1 MGNLFEGNYKESKID
16 NAETVF
22 LISRIIS
29 GISMLIYLPILILI
43 FKNKFSRLKVV
54 QLQLLFASFWQSVTY
69 FTKPLNSQEYLC
81 ITKGPFNILPY
92 FAEISTSTVIVY
104 VAYNSINYPNNNKVS
119 CSFIFSTIGVGL
131 GIPFLYFIIFMIIF
145 QIVNTD
151 YNHPCKF
158 HHIGAVGIFFALSYI
173 FYVINIGYLVISII
187 GMNKFI
193 KSYPE
198 EKVGLLFRRR
208 LVKYLIWTSW
218 NLMIFIGKF
227 IMFEF
232 EYHNSVFR
240 GFVNIL
246 LKYIIEST
254 SGPIYVIIYCYTH
267 NTTKDFFSLCKK
279 KEDFDRTDKM
289 LSMVENKS
297 NDAYDS
303 IINSESQFNNDTIY

>member
-16 NAETVF
+16 NAETVL

-54 QLQLLFASFWQSVTY
+54 QLQLLFSSFWQSFTY
-69 FTKPLNSQEYLC
+69 FTKPMNSQEYLC
-81 ITKGPFNILPY
+81 ITKGPFNILAHL
-92 FAEISTSTVIVY
+92 AEIATSTVIVY

-119 CSFIFSTIGVGL
+119 CSFIFSTIGVGS
-131 GIPFLYFIIFMIIF
+131 GIPLLYFITHIIIF
-145 QIVNTD
+145 ETLDMD

-158 HHIGAVGIFFALSYI
+158 HHIGAAGIFFALSYI

-218 NLMIFIGKF
+218 NLIIFIGKF
-227 IMFEF
+227 ILFEF

-267 NTTKDFFSLCKK
+267 NTLKEFFSLCKK

-303 IINSESQFNNDTIY
+303 ITSESQFNNDTIY

>member
-29 GISMLIYLPILILI
+29 GISMLIYIPILILI

-54 QLQLLFASFWQSVTY
+54 QLQLLFCSFWQSITY
-69 FTKPLNSQEYLC
+69 FTKPMNSQEYLC
-81 ITKGPFNILPY
+81 ITKGPFNILAHL
-92 FAEISTSTVIVY
+92 AEIATSTVIVY
-104 VAYNSINYPNNNKVS
+104 VAYNSINYPNNNNVS
-119 CSFIFSTIGVGL
+119 CSFIFSTIGVGS
-131 GIPFLYFIIFMIIF
+131 GIPLLYFITHIIIF
-145 QIVNTD
+145 EILDTD
-151 YNHPCKF
+151 YNHPCQF
-158 HHIGAVGIFFALSYI
+158 HHIGAAGIFFALSYI

-218 NLMIFIGKF
+218 NLIIFIAKF

-240 GFVNIL
+240 GFVTIL

-267 NTTKDFFSLCKK
+267 NTLKEFFSLCKK

-289 LSMVENKS
+289 FSMVENKS

-303 IINSESQFNNDTIY
+303 IINSESQFINDTIY